1 MPRYLQCSTIGISN
15 SLRKN
20 EGCLILIALLLK
32 HKVNDLEPLYN
43 NWAPLRI
50 DSLLTVWG
58 PPQVSFF
65 AYYIG
70 GPLMS
75 ISSLTIGGPSVQ
87 FLRILYGPP
96 PPQINFFA
104 YYMGAP

>member
-43 NWAPLRI
+43 NCCLIANSITIVCPLSTRKI
-50 DSLLTVWG
+50 CYNRV
-58 PPQVSFF
+58 
-65 AYYIG
+65 
-70 GPLMS
+70 
-75 ISSLTIGGPSVQ
+75 
-87 FLRILYGPP
+87 
-96 PPQINFFA
+96 
-104 YYMGAP
+104 

>member
-43 NWAPLRI
+43 NNNNNN
-50 DSLLTVWG
+50 LLLHQLQPEADVI
-58 PPQVSFF
+58 Q
-65 AYYIG
+65 
-70 GPLMS
+70 
-75 ISSLTIGGPSVQ
+75 
-87 FLRILYGPP
+87 
-96 PPQINFFA
+96 
-104 YYMGAP
+104 YM

>member
-43 NWAPLRI
+43 TLKINAGYR
-50 DSLLTVWG
+50 G
-58 PPQVSFF
+58 
-65 AYYIG
+65 
-70 GPLMS
+70 LM
-75 ISSLTIGGPSVQ
+75 LVKFVFT
-87 FLRILYGPP
+87 
-96 PPQINFFA
+96 
-104 YYMGAP
+104 